1 MEVTGATGAAAVVVV
16 PSLGQAST
24 LPVVAPEVVLQAMP
38 QAVAMVGGAGTV
50 AKAGLKAE
58 PKTPRP

>member
-1 MEVTGATGAAAVVVV
+1 MATTVAVVVV
-16 PSLGQAST
+16 PSLGKAST
-24 LPVVAPEVVLQAMP
+24 LSVVAPEVVLQATRTTP

-58 PKTPRP
+58 P